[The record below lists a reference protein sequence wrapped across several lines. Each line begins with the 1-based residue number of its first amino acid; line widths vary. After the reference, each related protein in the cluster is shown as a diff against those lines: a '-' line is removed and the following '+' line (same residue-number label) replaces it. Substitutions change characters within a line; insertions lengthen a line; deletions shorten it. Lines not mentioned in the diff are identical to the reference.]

1 VFTGSRVRYSSIYF
15 CVFERGGS
23 HRCWQRNG
31 AMKVALCDVFIDPV
45 RHEPLPFSVNTGPV
59 MRIAHPRKF
68 SVLDAMVLITA
79 VAVAFVPISLVL
91 WENWH
96 FPEEWSV
103 PEIGRA
109 GLEINVSLVPLAL
122 SLSAAILLLGMKKP
136 RSNIRRAFR
145 KPGIAACTVA
155 LVYADLSAIGYA
167 VFLHFC
173 YALDRGVFD
182 DRSSAMLWI
191 RIGMQPI
198 FLVGGAVASVW
209 IVMWLNGTWRAEPS
223 WTDRAGRA
231 LGIYWIAISVFFG
244 WAFFLWG

>member
-1 VFTGSRVRYSSIYF
+1 MRRVGSA
-15 CVFERGGS
+15 
-23 HRCWQRNG
+23 HRDRLMQ
-31 AMKVALCDVFIDPV
+31 AVV
-45 RHEPLPFSVNTGPV
+45 
-59 MRIAHPRKF
+59 PRKF
-68 SVLDAMVLITA
+68 TLVDAMVLIVA
-79 VAVAFVPISLVL
+79 VAVAFVPIRLFL

-103 PEIGRA
+103 PEIGRT

-155 LVYADLSAIGYA
+155 LVYAVLSAMAYA
-167 VFLHFC
+167 VFLHFS

-223 WTDRAGRA
+223 WIDRAGTA
-231 LGIYWIAISVFFG
+231 LGIYWIMISVFFG